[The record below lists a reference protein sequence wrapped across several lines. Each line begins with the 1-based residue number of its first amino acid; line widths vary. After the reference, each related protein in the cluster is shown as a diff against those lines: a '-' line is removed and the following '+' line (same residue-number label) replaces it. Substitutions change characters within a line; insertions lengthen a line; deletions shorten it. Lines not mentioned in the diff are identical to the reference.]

1 MVPLCANQRPLYGRF
16 WGTLVTPGQRWT
28 RRSVSWTSRVVSKA
42 ASPRVGIVGDGSN
55 AGPVPVGIEEDRAE
69 SVAVSHGSVDGPD
82 PREKSRPGPS
92 ICLAK
97 TPRVSVDHKGAMD
110 SHQVLLCSGTIGR
123 RFAVWDG
130 HPWIH
135 YEQRGLGEERIG

>member
-1 MVPLCANQRPLYGRF
+1 
-16 WGTLVTPGQRWT
+16 
-28 RRSVSWTSRVVSKA
+28 
-42 ASPRVGIVGDGSN
+42 
-55 AGPVPVGIEEDRAE
+55 VGIEEDRAE

-110 SHQVLLCSGTIGR
+110 FHQVLLCSGTIGR
-123 RFAVWDG
+123 RFAVSDG
-130 HPWIH
+130 HPWMTW
-135 YEQRGLGEERIG
+135 EQRGLGEERNG